1 MKEIRLLKKLERAR
15 NKKKHDSHKLK
26 NAEKFF
32 PTTDTGLTAE
42 QVEIRVR
49 DGLINKKTDNSSK
62 SYFRIVFENIF
73 NFCNTVTILLVILLL
88 AIGAWDY
95 TLSSSIIFINIAIG
109 IIQEIKAKWTVQKLS
124 LVAQSKCDVV
134 RDGKR
139 VNINTADLVLEDVF
153 YIHAGA
159 QVPVDAVVQ
168 SGYIEV
174 DESIISGE
182 SRPVRKEAGANI
194 LAGSNVHEGEACCI
208 ATRVG
213 RDRYIEGVSKVAKRV
228 SKPKSRIFSVLDSL
242 IKGITVVLVILA
254 GFLLAADRITV
265 GGAWKDT
272 VITVSSSVLGMIPIG
287 MFLLTSTALAASV
300 LKLSKKHALAQ
311 DLSGIE
317 MLALTD
323 TLLLDKTGTITD
335 GKLELVETV
344 KVGDIE
350 SPVDLLNTIMSA
362 THDSKSTALALLQ
375 GVGEGEIM
383 PVSDV
388 MSFNSARK
396 YSAVTLEGGATYVL
410 GAPDFVGVLEGKVK
424 EAVSNNSSKGRRSIL
439 LSRFDGSIADIDK
452 TKTVPCFVFALED
465 TLRSNIRK
473 TLDWFYEN
481 DVDIKIIS
489 GDDPVTVANIAGK
502 AGLKNCDHSV
512 NCAELDEESLRA
524 VAADTAVFGR
534 VSPEQ
539 KATIVK
545 QLQSEG
551 RTVGMIGDG
560 VNDVQALKEADCSI
574 SFASA
579 NDVARNISRIIL
591 MDNDFA
597 SMPDIV
603 KEGRQVI
610 GNIEKVSALYIM
622 KNIFVM
628 FMTLLYAIITIV
640 TKVNSYPF
648 DTKKM
653 LMIEFFVI
661 GVPTFLFALQP
672 TKARPK
678 GNFLRNVLKSSLSAA
693 VGLIA
698 ATGFIMIMNAAV
710 IDYSPIAST
719 PEAVEAVKAVMA
731 TFALTMAGFV
741 CLTVISMPPNKFRLS
756 VIAVMFVVS
765 LLAIWFDNRFMDG
778 TFLGMNFVPL
788 EYAWWIIVSSVIAL
802 VAMLGTKWIITYFD
816 NKYGEKIVEGM
827 DEKIRDFKRKRI
839 EKYNKRQEEKEEK
852 SGQKE

>member
-1 MKEIRLLKKLERAR
+1 MKEIRNLKRLEKVR
-15 NKKKHDSHKLK
+15 NRKKHDSHKLK
-26 NAEKFF
+26 HADRFYPSTEE
-32 PTTDTGLTAE
+32 GLSSA
-42 QVEIRVR
+42 QVEQRNQE
-49 DGLINKKTDNSSK
+49 GLVNKKTDNTSK
-62 SYFRIVFENIF
+62 SYVRIVFENIF

-109 IIQEIKAKWTVQKLS
+109 IVQEIKAKWTVQKLS

-139 VNINTADLVLEDVF
+139 ININTADLVFEDVF

-159 QVPVDAVVQ
+159 QVPVDAEVK

-182 SRPVRKEAGANI
+182 SRPVRKEAGSKI

-213 RDRYIEGVSKVAKRV
+213 RDRYIEGVSRVAKRV
-228 SKPKSRIFSVLDSL
+228 AKPKSRIFSVLDSL

-265 GGAWKDT
+265 GGEWKDT
-272 VITVSSSVLGMIPIG
+272 IITVSSSILGMIPIG

-344 KVGDIE
+344 RVGDEE

-375 GVGEGEIM
+375 GVGEGNVM

-396 YSAVTLEGGATYVL
+396 YSAVTLDGGSTYVL
-410 GAPDFVGVLEGKVK
+410 GAPDFVGVPSGRVK
-424 EAVSNNSSKGRRSIL
+424 EAVAENSAKGRRSIL
-439 LSRFDGSIADIDK
+439 LSRFDGAIAEIDK

-465 TLRSNIRK
+465 TLRPNIRK

-481 DVDIKIIS
+481 EVDIKIIS
-489 GDDPVTVANIAGK
+489 GDDPETVANIAGK
-502 AGLKNCDHSV
+502 AGLRRPDHAM
-512 NCAELDEESLRA
+512 NCAELDEEGLKR

-539 KATIVK
+539 KAVIVK

-560 VNDVQALKEADCSI
+560 VNDLQALKEADCSI
-574 SFASA
+574 SFAGA

-603 KEGRQVI
+603 REGRQVI
-610 GNIEKVSALYIM
+610 GNIEKVSALYVM

-640 TKVNSYPF
+640 TKENSYPF

-661 GVPTFLFALQP
+661 GVPTFLFALQS

-693 VGLIA
+693 IGLIA
-698 ATGFIMIMNAAV
+698 GTGFIMIMNGS
-710 IDYSPIAST
+710 IDYSSIAAT
-719 PEAVEAVKAVMA
+719 AEELQAVKAVMA
-731 TFALTMAGFV
+731 TFALTMAGFA
-741 CLTVISMPPNKFRLS
+741 CLTVISMPPNKFRLA
-756 VIAVMFVVS
+756 VIAMMFVVS
-765 LLAIWFDNRFMDG
+765 LAAIWLDNTVTGG
-778 TFLGMNFVPL
+778 TFLNMNFVPIK
-788 EYAWWIIVSSVIAL
+788 YAGWIVLSTLIAL
-802 VAMLGTKWIITYFD
+802 ASMLGTRALLGLLDK
-816 NKYGEKIVEGM
+816 KYGAKIVDGM
-827 DEKIRDFKRKRI
+827 DEKIKNFKQKRL
-839 EKYNKRQEEKEEK
+839 ERYNKRLEEKEGK
-852 SGQKE
+852 SGENE

>member
-1 MKEIRLLKKLERAR
+1 
-15 NKKKHDSHKLK
+15 
-26 NAEKFF
+26 
-32 PTTDTGLTAE
+32 
-42 QVEIRVR
+42 
-49 DGLINKKTDNSSK
+49 
-62 SYFRIVFENIF
+62 
-73 NFCNTVTILLVILLL
+73 
-88 AIGAWDY
+88 
-95 TLSSSIIFINIAIG
+95 
-109 IIQEIKAKWTVQKLS
+109 
-124 LVAQSKCDVV
+124 
-134 RDGKR
+134 
-139 VNINTADLVLEDVF
+139 
-153 YIHAGA
+153 
-159 QVPVDAVVQ
+159 
-168 SGYIEV
+168 
-174 DESIISGE
+174 
-182 SRPVRKEAGANI
+182 
-194 LAGSNVHEGEACCI
+194 
-208 ATRVG
+208 
-213 RDRYIEGVSKVAKRV
+213 
-228 SKPKSRIFSVLDSL
+228 
-242 IKGITVVLVILA
+242 
-254 GFLLAADRITV
+254 
-265 GGAWKDT
+265 
-272 VITVSSSVLGMIPIG
+272 
-287 MFLLTSTALAASV
+287 
-300 LKLSKKHALAQ
+300 
-311 DLSGIE
+311 
-317 MLALTD
+317 
-323 TLLLDKTGTITD
+323 
-335 GKLELVETV
+335 
-344 KVGDIE
+344 
-350 SPVDLLNTIMSA
+350 
-362 THDSKSTALALLQ
+362 
-375 GVGEGEIM
+375 
-383 PVSDV
+383 
-388 MSFNSARK
+388 
-396 YSAVTLEGGATYVL
+396 
-410 GAPDFVGVLEGKVK
+410 
-424 EAVSNNSSKGRRSIL
+424 
-439 LSRFDGSIADIDK
+439 
-452 TKTVPCFVFALED
+452 
-465 TLRSNIRK
+465 
-473 TLDWFYEN
+473 
-481 DVDIKIIS
+481 
-489 GDDPVTVANIAGK
+489 
-502 AGLKNCDHSV
+502 
-512 NCAELDEESLRA
+512 
-524 VAADTAVFGR
+524 
-534 VSPEQ
+534 
-539 KATIVK
+539 
-545 QLQSEG
+545 
-551 RTVGMIGDG
+551 
-560 VNDVQALKEADCSI
+560 
-574 SFASA
+574 
-579 NDVARNISRIIL
+579 

-852 SGQKE
+852 GGQKE